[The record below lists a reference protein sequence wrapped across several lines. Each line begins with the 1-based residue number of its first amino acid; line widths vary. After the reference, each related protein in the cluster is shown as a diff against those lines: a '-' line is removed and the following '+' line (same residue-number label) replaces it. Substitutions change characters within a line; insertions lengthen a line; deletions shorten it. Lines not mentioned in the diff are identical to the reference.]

1 MDDDDGLGFGFY
13 LKLTGAI
20 LAFGIGGFILML
32 IFTKAVYAWGLL
44 GAFIALSA
52 VMLGFAW
59 LHDRREAKRYEELG
73 SE

>member
-1 MDDDDGLGFGFY
+1 MEDGLGFGFY
-13 LKLTGAI
+13 LKLTGVV

-32 IFTKAVYAWGLL
+32 IFTRAVYAWGLI

-52 VMLGFAW
+52 VMLAIAW
-59 LHDRREAKRYEELG
+59 VYDRRQAKRYDELE